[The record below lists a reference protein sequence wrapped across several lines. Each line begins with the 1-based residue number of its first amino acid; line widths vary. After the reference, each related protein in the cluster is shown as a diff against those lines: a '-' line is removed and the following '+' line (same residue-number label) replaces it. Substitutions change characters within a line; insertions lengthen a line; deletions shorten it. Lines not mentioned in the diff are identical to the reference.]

1 MQLHQLKPKFKKKN
15 RKRVGRGGKKGT
27 YSGRGMK
34 GQKSRA
40 GRKPRLDFAGGDTP
54 LTKRFPKQRGI
65 TGRHKDTKVK
75 RGVKLSRLK
84 TKLIIL
90 NLKEIEA
97 KFKKGEIVS
106 PKSLLKK
113 GLIGKIKGRW
123 PQVKILGSGEFKKE
137 LIFRG
142 IKFSKKLQAKIKKS
156 E

>member
-1 MQLHQLKPKFKKKN
+1 MQLHQLKPKFKKKAV
-15 RKRVGRGGKKGT
+15 KRVGRGGKKGT

-75 RGVKLSRLK
+75 KGVKLSRFK
-84 TKLIIL
+84 TKPIIL
-90 NLKEIEA
+90 NLKKIEE
-97 KFKKGEIVS
+97 KFKKGELVS

-123 PQVKILGSGEFKKE
+123 PRIKILGQAEFKKE
-137 LIFRG
+137 LVFRG
-142 IKFSKKLQAKIKKS
+142 IEFSKRK
-156 E
+156 